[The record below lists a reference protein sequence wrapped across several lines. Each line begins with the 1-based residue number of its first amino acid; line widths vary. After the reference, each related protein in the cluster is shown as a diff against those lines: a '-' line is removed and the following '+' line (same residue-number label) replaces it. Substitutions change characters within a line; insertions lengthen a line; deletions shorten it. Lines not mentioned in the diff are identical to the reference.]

1 MGIFNFVKQGIMDT
15 ADAMTIQRPDDKK
28 SLIIFKHP
36 DANVP
41 WGAQLT
47 VDADEAAVFF
57 RDGAVVGT
65 LRTAG
70 PGQRHMLRSQNIPFL
85 GRFIDQATG
94 GDIFTTDLFFVTTK
108 PIYEQRFGGELGYLE
123 DPLLG
128 EMVTPRIFGE
138 LALQVV
144 DPERFIV
151 GYVGMHTPEDNEAI
165 TRWIMGK
172 FMNSVKTVIGE
183 VCISEQKSLLQ
194 LMVLQQQLQQAF
206 IDRCPDLNDIGL
218 RIVDIG
224 QFSINLSDEDQETL
238 KTAQSEIGAAKR
250 AARIANIGIAQAQ
263 AEAQQKQFELDQDF
277 SQDARYVQNLAG
289 GNFGAYAA
297 GKAMMG
303 AGEGMSKGGGE
314 GGGGGALMAGAGLGA
329 GFGMANAFSGAFA
342 QGGAP
347 QQAAPAAPAAAA
359 AAGAAGAA
367 AAGAAPQGV
376 TCPACSATVPPG
388 KFCAACGA
396 GLAPTPKFCP
406 SCGTE
411 GAPGSKFCASCG
423 TGMPQ

>member
-1 MGIFNFVKQGIMDT
+1 MGIFNFVKQGVMET
-15 ADAMTIQRPDDKK
+15 ANAMTIQRPDDKK
-28 SLIIFKHP
+28 SLIIYKHP
-36 DANVP
+36 DQNLP

-70 PGQRHMLRSQNIPFL
+70 VGQRHMLRSQNIPFL

-108 PIYEQRFGGELGYLE
+108 PIYEQRFGGELGYME

-151 GYVGMHTPEDNEAI
+151 GYVGMHTPEGNDAI
-165 TRWIMGK
+165 TRWLMGK

-183 VCISEQKSLLQ
+183 VCIAEQKSMLQ
-194 LMVLQQQLQQAF
+194 LMALQQQLQQTF
-206 IDRCPDLNDIGL
+206 MQRCPDLNALGV

-224 QFSINLSDEDQETL
+224 QFSINLNEEDQETL
-238 KTAQSEIGAAKR
+238 KTAQAEIGAAKR
-250 AARIANIGIAQAQ
+250 AARVANIGIAQAQ
-263 AEAQQKQFELDQDF
+263 AEAAQRQFELDQDF
-277 SQDARYVQNLAG
+277 NQDARYVQQLAG
-289 GNFGAYAA
+289 GNFGQYAA
-297 GKAMMG
+297 GKAMIG
-303 AGEGMSKGGGE
+303 AGQGMAQGGGE
-314 GGGGGALMAGAGLGA
+314 GGGGSMMAGAGLGA
-329 GFGMANAFSGAFA
+329 GFGMAQAFSGAFA
-342 QGGAP
+342 QGAAP
-347 QQAAPAAPAAAA
+347 QQGAPAAGAA

-367 AAGAAPQGV
+367 AGGAPQGV
-376 TCPACSATVPPG
+376 TCPACQATVPQG

-396 GLAPTPKFCP
+396 GLSAGPKFCP

-411 GAPGSKFCASCG
+411 GASGAKFCANCG

>member
-70 PGQRHMLRSQNIPFL
+70 PGQRHMLRTQNIPFL
-85 GRFIDQATG
+85 GRFLDQATG

-108 PIYEQRFGGELGYLE
+108 PIYEQRFGGELGYIE

-151 GYVGMHTPEDNEAI
+151 GYVGMHTPDGNEAI
-165 TRWIMGK
+165 TRWLMGK

-183 VCISEQKSLLQ
+183 VCIANQTSMLN
-194 LMVLQQQLQQAF
+194 MMALQQQLQQTF
-206 IDRCPDLNDIGL
+206 LQRCPDLNEIGL
-218 RIVDIG
+218 RITDIG
-224 QFSINLSDEDQETL
+224 QFSINLSDEDKETL
-238 KTAQSEIGAAKR
+238 KTAQAEIGAAKR
-250 AARIANIGIAQAQ
+250 AARVANIGIAQAQ
-263 AEAQQKQFELDQDF
+263 AEAQQKQFSLDQDF

-297 GKAMMG
+297 GKAMIG
-303 AGEGMSKGGGE
+303 AGEGMAQGGGE
-314 GGGGGALMAGAGLGA
+314 GGGGGAMMSGAGLGM
-329 GFGMANAFSGAFA
+329 GFGMANAFSGGF
-342 QGGAP
+342 GGAP
-347 QQAAPAAPAAAA
+347 Q
-359 AAGAAGAA
+359 
-367 AAGAAPQGV
+367 
-376 TCPACSATVPPG
+376 
-388 KFCAACGA
+388 
-396 GLAPTPKFCP
+396 
-406 SCGTE
+406 
-411 GAPGSKFCASCG
+411 
-423 TGMPQ
+423 